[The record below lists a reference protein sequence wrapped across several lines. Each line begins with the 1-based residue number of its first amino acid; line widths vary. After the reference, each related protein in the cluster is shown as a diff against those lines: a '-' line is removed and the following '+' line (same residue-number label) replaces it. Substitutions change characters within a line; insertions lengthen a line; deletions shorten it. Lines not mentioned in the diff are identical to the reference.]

1 MRFLVAGGLSVRHAC
16 ALVQIHRSTFHYI
29 AHPTDDT
36 PLLTQIQQLATQY
49 PRYGYRRI
57 SVLVSRTQRV
67 NQRRIRR
74 LWRWSRLKVRRVVRK
89 RTRRARPERL
99 QVAYLGL

>member
-1 MRFLVAGGLSVRHAC
+1 MRRAC
-16 ALVQIHRSTFHYI
+16 ALIEIQRATFLYT
-29 AHPTDDT
+29 AHPSDDT
-36 PLLTQIQQLATQY
+36 ALLSQIQELATRH

-67 NQRRIRR
+67 NQKRIRR

-99 QVAYLGL
+99 QMAYLGL